1 MADLEA
7 AEPSFDGNNFEFTM
21 KHLTASGLGITVDQ
35 LDVLVPQLSEEEFNT
50 VRHFLISEDSESEKE
65 AKLVINKYLKNEQ

>member
-7 AEPSFDGNNFEFTM
+7 AEPSSDDNNFEFTM
-21 KHLTASGLGITVDQ
+21 KHLIANGLGITVDQ

-50 VRHFLISEDSESEKE
+50 VRQFLISEDSESEKE
-65 AKLVINKYLKNEQ
+65 AKLVINKYLKNE